1 MARRTGQIIR
11 RGDARFVVRVY
22 LGTDTGGKRRYHNHT
37 IRGTKKDAQAW
48 LTAALRRMDLGEPID
63 LSKEL
68 MDTHLDAWLKVKGQT
83 VKARTLEIY
92 DDLVTRIIR
101 PVFGAQRI
109 NDIAAADIQ
118 RFYLSL
124 SEQGYGGRTI
134 ELIHVTLTNIFKLA
148 GKWDLLRK
156 NPMLAVDKPRHTK
169 QEMKSLSTE
178 QARSFLKV
186 IAGKPNECLFQFLIL
201 TGCRPGELLALQ
213 WADIDHQ
220 HKTVTIQRTLAR
232 LKTGWQFTEPKT
244 AKSKRTIPIPVTLLQ
259 MLQKHKRNQQE
270 QRLKVGSAWRRHEL
284 VFCNAI
290 GDPLGENYIRDKFR
304 ECLTEAELPHF
315 RVYDLRHS
323 VATLLMGQGLSP
335 KIVSERL
342 GHANINITLGT
353 YSHVLPTMQQEASD
367 KLEKLLFG

>member
-11 RGDARFVVRVY
+11 RGDARFLVRIY
-22 LGTDTGGKRRYHNHT
+22 LGTDANGKRLYHNHT

-48 LTAALRRMDLGEPID
+48 LTAALRRLDLGESIEP
-63 LSKEL
+63 SKEL
-68 MDTHLDAWLKVKGQT
+68 MDTHLDAWLKVKKQT

-92 DDLVTRIIR
+92 DDYVTRIIR
-101 PVFGAQRI
+101 PVFGAYRI
-109 NDIAAADIQ
+109 NDIQAADVQ

-124 SEQGYGGRTI
+124 ADQGYGGRTI
-134 ELIHVTLTNIFKLA
+134 ELIHVILTNIFKLA

-178 QARSFLKV
+178 QARAFLKV
-186 IAGKPNECLFQFLIL
+186 IAGKPDECLFQFLIL

-213 WADIDHQ
+213 WSDIDQQ

-232 LKTGWQFTEPKT
+232 LKTGWQFTDPKT
-244 AKSKRTIPIPVTLLQ
+244 AKSKRTIPIPMTLLQ
-259 MLQKHKRNQQE
+259 MLQHHKRSQQE
-270 QRLKVGSAWRRHEL
+270 KRLKVGSAWQRYDL
-284 VFCNAI
+284 VFCNSI

-304 ECLTEAELPHF
+304 DCLAEAELPHF

-323 VATLLMGQGLSP
+323 VATLLMGQGMSP

-367 KLEKLLFG
+367 KLEKLLLG